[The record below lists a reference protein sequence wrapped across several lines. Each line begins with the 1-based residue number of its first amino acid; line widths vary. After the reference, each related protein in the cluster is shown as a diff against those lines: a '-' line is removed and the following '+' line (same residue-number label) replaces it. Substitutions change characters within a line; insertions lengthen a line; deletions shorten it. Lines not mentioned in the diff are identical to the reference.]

1 MFELNDK
8 TALITGAGQG
18 VGFGIAQALS
28 KQGALV
34 VINDISAE
42 RAQQAADK
50 INAAGGTATA
60 CAFDVTNLDEVNNSI
75 QGLPKSID
83 ILVNNAGNAGD
94 SQMEMTPFVDMD
106 PKEWQRFININL
118 FGVLNCSKAVLAAM
132 YEQQWGRIITVSS
145 DAGRVGLDINVSLY
159 GAAKAGAAHFM
170 RHLAVEAGP
179 YGVTCNTLSLGL
191 MNNVPEEFAGP
202 IIKGIP
208 ARRLGDPMDIGH
220 ACVYL
225 SSEEASWTSGATL
238 QITGGK
244 NPT

>member
-1 MFELNDK
+1 MFQLSGK

-18 VGFGIAQALS
+18 VGFGIAKALS
-28 KQGALV
+28 EQGASV
-34 VINDISAE
+34 IINDVCANS
-42 RAQQAADK
+42 AQQAADK
-50 INAAGGTATA
+50 INASAGTAIA
-60 CAFDVTNLDEVNNSI
+60 CVFDVTDFNQVNERI
-75 QGLPKSID
+75 KCLPETID

-94 SQMEMTPFVDMD
+94 RQMEMIPFVEMD
-106 PKEWQRFININL
+106 PKQWQRFINVNL
-118 FGVLNCSKAVLAAM
+118 YGVLNCTKVVLNSM
-132 YEQQWGRIITVSS
+132 YEQKWGRIITISS
-145 DAGRVGLDINVSLY
+145 DAARVGLDINVSLY

-179 YGVTCNTLSLGL
+179 FGVTCNIVSLGL

-202 IIKGIP
+202 IIKDIP
-208 ARRLGDPMDIGH
+208 ARRLGDPMDVGH
-220 ACVYL
+220 ACTYL

>member
-1 MFELNDK
+1 MFELKGK

-28 KQGALV
+28 QQGAAV
-34 VINDISAE
+34 VINDVCAE
-42 RAQQAADK
+42 RAQQAADS
-50 INAAGGTATA
+50 ISADGGTAIA
-60 CAFDVTNLDEVNNSI
+60 CAFDVTDLDQVTSSV
-75 QGLPKSID
+75 QALPKTID

-94 SQMEMTPFVDMD
+94 GEMEMIPFVDMD
-106 PKEWQRFININL
+106 PQQWQRFVNVNL
-118 FGVLNCSKAVLAAM
+118 FGVLNCTKAVLATM
-132 YEQQWGRIITVSS
+132 YKQKWGRIITVSS

-179 YGVTCNTLSLGL
+179 FGVTCNILSLGL